1 MREIQVTTE
10 RWPHTRTDP
19 DYVPSVEI
27 FDNIT
32 HKEIHD
38 KVQLMDPTV
47 LSAGQQAWQQTAT
60 GLADAVT
67 VAHTE
72 IRATI
77 ADGWRG
83 AAAQTAAD
91 AVRAFE
97 QQGSQLADV
106 MSTVAQRLG
115 QAGDAAESLRSA
127 VGIPSDEQPD
137 LSAAL
142 LDPNQATGNTAL
154 QKASEHDRQDV
165 VAAMESI
172 YTNAF
177 IQSGAAVP
185 AFPDTTAVGAP
196 VATTNPSSS
205 APALQTPALDTG
217 SPAVQPV
224 STIPATT
231 QPAAATPAEPTTP
244 EPEPAETTPA
254 SVLPVA
260 SLPSAVVPGDT
271 APASTST
278 IPSTTA
284 TAPTTP
290 VAAATP
296 ERLAPTPAAAPV
308 APAAAAPTLPSG
320 FATSAASADEERKRE
335 ERKRDT
341 STDAVTGAGVGAMGG
356 LMGGAMAAGGDTP
369 RQGGSV
375 GSRPAPA
382 SSQDDEDE
390 DDELHWADD
399 ELTFL
404 EPADEP
410 RELIGSMDPT
420 TPPVVGEWTELE

>member
-67 VAHTE
+67 LAHTE

-83 AAAQTAAD
+83 GAAQTAAD

-127 VGIPSDEQPD
+127 VGIPSGEQPD

-142 LDPNQATGNTAL
+142 LDPNQATGNAAT
-154 QKASEHDRQDV
+154 QKAVENDRQDV

-177 IQSGAAVP
+177 IQSGAGVP
-185 AFPDTTAVGAP
+185 AFPDATVVDAP
-196 VATTNPSSS
+196 APAANPSSPVLTAQ
-205 APALQTPALDTG
+205 APVLDPG
-217 SPAVQPV
+217 SPATQPV
-224 STIPATT
+224 STVPGTT
-231 QPAAATPAEPTTP
+231 QPPAQAPEPAAA
-244 EPEPAETTPA
+244 EPEPGATTPA
-254 SVLPVA
+254 SVLPVT
-260 SLPSAVVPGDT
+260 SLLGTALPGDT
-271 APASTST
+271 TPAAASTVPAT
-278 IPSTTA
+278 AA

-296 ERLAPTPAAAPV
+296 ERVAPAPAGAPV
-308 APAAAAPTLPSG
+308 APAAAAPTVPSG
-320 FATSAASADEERKRE
+320 FATTTAGADDERKRE

-356 LMGGAMAAGGDTP
+356 LMGGALAAGGDTP
-369 RQGGSV
+369 RSGG
-375 GSRPAPA
+375 GPGPRPAAA
-382 SSQDDEDE
+382 SSHDDEDE
-390 DDELHWADD
+390 DDELHWTDD